1 MNLLEQILLERRR
14 DISRAKKTI
23 PIESLQLAAHRRRH
37 RSLSDKLR
45 RDGGSHIIAE
55 VKKASPSAGMIC
67 RHYDPGATAQLYEKG
82 GAIAV
87 SVLTEPHHFLGNTE
101 HMVTVRKSVSLP
113 ILRKDFICDPYQIYE
128 TAANGGDVVLLIAAA
143 LDGILMR
150 SLYEVAIRCGLEVI
164 AEAHTAK
171 ELRVALDLEEA
182 IIGINSRNLAT
193 LKCGLSIAQQ
203 LAHYIPQNRLC
214 IAESGIRQRGDI
226 VKLEKS
232 GYDGFLVG
240 EALLRDGDP
249 LAKLKDLRGVTVE
262 SQYPPSSSRHNR
274 ATGCASRR

>member
-1 MNLLEQILLERRR
+1 MNLLEQILLERRS
-14 DISRAKKTI
+14 DISKAKRTI
-23 PIESLQLAAHRRRH
+23 PVESLQRTARRRRH

-45 RDGGSHIIAE
+45 RYGGSRIIAE

-67 RHYDPGATAQLYEKG
+67 KDYDPGATAQLYEKG

-87 SVLTEPHHFLGNTE
+87 SVLTEPHRFLGNTE
-101 HMVTVRKSVSLP
+101 HMVAVRKTVSLP

-128 TAANGGDVVLLIAAA
+128 TAANGGDVILLIAAA
-143 LDGILMR
+143 LDSLIMR
-150 SLYEVAIRCGLEVI
+150 SLYEVAIQCGLEVI

-171 ELRVALDLEEA
+171 ELRLALDLEEA

-203 LAHYIPQNRLC
+203 LAHSIPQDRLC
-214 IAESGIRQRGDI
+214 IAESGIRTRGDI

-249 LAKLKDLRGVTVE
+249 LAKLKELRGVTVE
-262 SQYPPSSSRHNR
+262 SKCQPSSSRHSR
-274 ATGCASRR
+274 EIGCASSK